1 MQGIIAR
8 LRFCAVIASMALL
21 VIVVPI
27 FQVIYPKFITHY
39 FRVFWARCLIKSTG
53 AQLNIRGYK
62 PSKDELRNAMIVSNH
77 ISWLDTVVI
86 LRLFFVRY
94 VGKVEMLKWPI
105 LRTII
110 KAGETIFI
118 DRKNKKDLLNVNQQ
132 VIDALLQGSLVGLY
146 PEGKTTAGHD
156 VMPFKAPILE
166 AAIAA
171 KSKVIPV
178 VLSYRKDDD
187 ILATEVSF
195 AKVNWLQTVMNTL
208 RLNKLQINVTI
219 LQPIAAADYPSR
231 DDLNKHLYNLVR
243 ESYLQQ
249 QNISH

>member
-8 LRFCAVIASMALL
+8 VKFCAVIASMALL

-27 FQVIYPKFITHY
+27 FRFIYPRFITQY
-39 FRVFWARCLIKSTG
+39 FRVFWARCLISSTG
-53 AQLNIRGYK
+53 AKLNVRGYK
-62 PSKDELRNAMIVSNH
+62 PSKSELRNAMIVSNH

-105 LRTII
+105 LSSII
-110 KAGETIFI
+110 KVGQTIFI
-118 DRKNKKDLLNVNQQ
+118 DRKNKKDILNVNQQ
-132 VIDALLQGSLVGLY
+132 VIDALLEGSLVGLY

-156 VMPFKAPILE
+156 VVPFKAPILE

-171 KSKVIPV
+171 KSKVFPV
-178 VLSYRKDDD
+178 VLSYRKENDL
-187 ILATEVSF
+187 LATEVSF

-208 RLNKLQINVTI
+208 RLKNLQINVTI
-219 LQPIAAADYPSR
+219 LPPVDAKDFPSR
-231 DDLNKHLYNLVR
+231 DELNKHLYNLVR
-243 ESYLQQ
+243 ESYLAQQ
-249 QNISH
+249 H